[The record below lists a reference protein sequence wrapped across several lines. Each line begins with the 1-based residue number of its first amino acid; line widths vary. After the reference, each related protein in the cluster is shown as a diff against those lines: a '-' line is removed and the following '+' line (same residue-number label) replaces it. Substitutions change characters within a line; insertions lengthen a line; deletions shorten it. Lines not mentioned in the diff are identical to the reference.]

1 MLPKGKRRVGVGKRK
16 DDLKKKKV
24 IKVTVGRKKVGIVAQ
39 LPVGSTCWLGLQ
51 RKLNLLKENRLRKEE
66 ISTYVVLTYIQ
77 TRASW
82 KLISLLLKYYFLLLN
97 DFLHN
102 LKYGRMYK

>member
-39 LPVGSTCWLGLQ
+39 LPVGSTC
-51 RKLNLLKENRLRKEE
+51 
-66 ISTYVVLTYIQ
+66 
-77 TRASW
+77 
-82 KLISLLLKYYFLLLN
+82 
-97 DFLHN
+97 
-102 LKYGRMYK
+102 